1 MTEAEI
7 KTIITKQR
15 DFFAKGETLPV
26 AKRIAALKKLYGA
39 VKSHEKEITDALTA
53 DLGKS
58 VLEGFMCE
66 AGLVM
71 SEISYMIKHT
81 RKFAKDSSRVTCLTN
96 FAAKSFVKSSPYG
109 NVLIM
114 SPWNYPFLL
123 TIDPLVDA
131 IAAGN
136 TCVVKPS
143 AYSPAT
149 SAIIV
154 KLISECFEPEY
165 VAVVTG
171 GRAENTCLLEQK
183 FDYIFFTGSQGVGKE
198 VLRKAAEYLTPV
210 TLELG
215 GKSPCIIDSSANVA
229 AGGKSN
235 AETLKI
241 EPTVLDNVSWDD
253 AVMGEEI
260 FGPVLPVL
268 TYKTEEELYQ
278 IINTHQKPLALYL
291 FTQNKGLQKRVMT
304 RCSFGGGCIN
314 DVVVHLAT
322 NNMGFGG
329 VGESGMGAYHGKVG
343 FDTFSHKKSIVD
355 KKTLIDVNMRYQP
368 YTKSKETF
376 LRLFLK

>member
-1 MTEAEI
+1 MCHEAVKDKFISE
-7 KTIITKQR
+7 
-15 DFFAKGETLPV
+15 
-26 AKRIAALKKLYGA
+26 LKKQIKLQFGENPLENKNYGKIINA
-39 VKSHEKEITDALTA
+39 KHFERV
-53 DLGKS
+53 
-58 VLEGFMCE
+58 C
-66 AGLVM
+66 GL
-71 SEISYMIKHT
+71 I
-81 RKFAKDSSRVTCLTN
+81 D
-96 FAAKSFVKSSPYG
+96 AAK
-109 NVLIM
+109 
-114 SPWNYPFLL
+114 
-123 TIDPLVDA
+123 
-131 IAAGN
+131 
-136 TCVVKPS
+136 
-143 AYSPAT
+143 
-149 SAIIV
+149 
-154 KLISECFEPEY
+154 
-165 VAVVTG
+165 
-171 GRAENTCLLEQK
+171 
-183 FDYIFFTGSQGVGKE
+183 
-198 VLRKAAEYLTPV
+198 
-210 TLELG
+210 
-215 GKSPCIIDSSANVA
+215 VA

-278 IINTHQKPLALYL
+278 IINAHQKPLALYL

-355 KKTLIDVNMRYQP
+355 KKTWIDVNMRYQP